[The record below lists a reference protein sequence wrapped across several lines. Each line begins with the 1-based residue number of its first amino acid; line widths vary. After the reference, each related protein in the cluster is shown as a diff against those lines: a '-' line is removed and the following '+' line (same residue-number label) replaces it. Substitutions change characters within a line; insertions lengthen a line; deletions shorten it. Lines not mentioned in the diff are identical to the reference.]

1 MRLPWRARE
10 DRLLLRARRGD
21 REAFRALYRELYD
34 PVAAFVGRRVRQ
46 REDAE
51 DVISRTFER
60 LLLRL
65 ESFDEERGGALPFAL
80 AIARNILVDDL
91 RAHRRGAPLEEAAV
105 QLVDTRTPLLE
116 LLRGEEVQAA
126 RERYE
131 KLSPEV
137 RELLTLRYSDALSC
151 REIGEL
157 LGLSTAAVRQR
168 LSRAVRS
175 LRAGGNVT
183 KG

>member
-1 MRLPWRARE
+1 
-10 DRLLLRARRGD
+10 
-21 REAFRALYRELYD
+21 
-34 PVAAFVGRRVRQ
+34 
-46 REDAE
+46 
-51 DVISRTFER
+51 
-60 LLLRL
+60 
-65 ESFDEERGGALPFAL
+65 
-80 AIARNILVDDL
+80 
-91 RAHRRGAPLEEAAV
+91 AHRPGAPLEQAAV

-137 RELLTLRYSDALSC
+137 RELLTLRYGDALSC
-151 REIGEL
+151 SEIGEL

-175 LRAGGNVT
+175 LRDREDVA
-183 KG
+183 KGAMAHD